1 MALTAITAKNAQATD
16 RDYKLFDSQGLFL
29 LVTKAGT
36 RSWRYKYRYGGKE
49 KLLTFGQ
56 YPGITLA
63 GAREQR
69 DKARGVLREGKDP
82 AHEAQKLKR
91 ALIAASN
98 TSFRSVAEA
107 WFEDEVPGWSISHA
121 KRVKFRLE
129 KDIYPEFGKLPIS
142 EIDSRAILAALRKIE
157 RRGSIETAKRVRGYI
172 FAIFERAI
180 GECLIDDDVNPAIRV
195 AKSLK
200 KTPVGA
206 KQPALTDV
214 PSLIRLQQDI
224 DNSTSRVMTKLASR
238 LLALTTVRVGVI
250 VGARWEEFEGIDWDR
265 PDAPVSDATWRVPAA
280 RMKLSVEDKGNDG
293 FGHDVP
299 LAPQAVAV
307 LRALRLF
314 SGFRDLVFPN
324 DKRWREPMSDAA
336 ISTMY
341 KRLRAGV
348 YRHKMVPHGWRAAF
362 STVMNERAAELERD
376 GDRLIID
383 MILAHV
389 PAGISASEWAYNR
402 ARYRKPRAE
411 LLQVWADII
420 CEGLKEPMSLIGADE
435 GRVFVP
441 SSRNG

>member
-1 MALTAITAKNAQATD
+1 MALTAIAAKNARGAE
-16 RDYKLFDSQGLFL
+16 RDYKLFDSLGLFL

-36 RSWRYKYRYGGKE
+36 RSWRFKYRYGGKE

-56 YPGITLA
+56 YPEITLA
-63 GAREQR
+63 AARDQR
-69 DKARGVLREGKDP
+69 DKARIVLRDGKDP
-82 AHEAQKLKR
+82 AVEAQKLKV

-98 TSFRSVAEA
+98 TTFRSVAEA
-107 WFEDEVPGWSISHA
+107 WFDDEVPGWSTSHA
-121 KRVKFRLE
+121 MRVKFRLE

-142 EIDSRAILAALRKIE
+142 EINSRTILAALRKIE
-157 RRGSIETAKRVRGYI
+157 RRGSIETAKRVRGYV

-180 GECLIDDDVNPAIRV
+180 GECLIDDPNPAVRV

-214 PSLIRLQQDI
+214 PSLIQLQKDV
-224 DNSTSRVMTKLASR
+224 DNARARVITKLASR
-238 LLALTTVRVGVI
+238 LLALTTVRVGVV
-250 VGARWEEFEGIDWDR
+250 VGARWAEFEGIDWTR
-265 PDAPVSDATWRVPAA
+265 PDVPASGAMWRIPAA
-280 RMKLSVEDKGNDG
+280 RMKLSVEDKTNEN

-307 LRALRLF
+307 LRTLRVLSGYREFLF
-314 SGFRDLVFPN
+314 PG
-324 DKRWREPMSDAA
+324 DKSWREPMSDAA

-341 KRLRAGV
+341 KRIRAGV
-348 YRHKMVPHGWRAAF
+348 YRGRMVPHGWRAAF

-376 GDRLIID
+376 SDRLVID

-411 LLQVWADII
+411 LLRAWADLI
-420 CEGLKEPMSLIGADE
+420 CDGLRPPISLIGLGE
-435 GRVFVP
+435 ELETP
-441 SSRNG
+441 LPLSRNG